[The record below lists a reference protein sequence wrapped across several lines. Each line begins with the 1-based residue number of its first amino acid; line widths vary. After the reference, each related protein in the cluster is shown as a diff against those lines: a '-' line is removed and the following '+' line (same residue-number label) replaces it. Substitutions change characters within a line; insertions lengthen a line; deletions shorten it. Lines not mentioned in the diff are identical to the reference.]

1 MMIATIASLEAITP
15 KMIVPVKSGLGWE
28 EEEEEEVAA
37 ADVALKAAVSNL
49 G

>member
-15 KMIVPVKSGLGWE
+15 KMIVPVKSGL
-28 EEEEEEVAA
+28 EVAA